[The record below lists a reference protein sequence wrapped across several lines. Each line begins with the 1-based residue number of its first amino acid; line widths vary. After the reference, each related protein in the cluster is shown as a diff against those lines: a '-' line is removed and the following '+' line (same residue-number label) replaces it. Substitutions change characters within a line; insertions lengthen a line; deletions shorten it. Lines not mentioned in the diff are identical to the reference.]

1 MHKLVIKLRDK
12 SGESIG
18 ETLVAL
24 LVMCLA
30 MMVISGGIVTA
41 ARINNRATQLKTATT
56 LNLSDKDLSADTGAK
71 VTVEG
76 GGTGETKTSTNVSV
90 ILYTDSTNS
99 NDKDHFRFYE
109 LKTGD

>member
-1 MHKLVIKLRDK
+1 MNRFQHKLREQ

-30 MMVISGGIVTA
+30 MMVISGGIVA
-41 ARINNRATQLKTATT
+41 SARINHRATQLKTATT
-56 LNLSDKDLSADTGAK
+56 LNLDDTNLTKDENAK

-76 GGTGETKTSTNVSV
+76 GGTGETQTSTDVSV
-90 ILYTDSTNS
+90 ILYTDSS
-99 NDKDHFRFYE
+99 NGNEDDYFRFYE
-109 LKTGD
+109 LKTD